1 MRAGTVWTPTLDGKL
16 LSLRAA
22 GAAWADI
29 ALELGLGRYTVVER
43 GRRLGARR
51 APRTRSLMVVEDRD
65 RPPRAAGH
73 PDSWGL
79 ITAGT
84 VLEGQAYPYPV
95 FL

>member
-1 MRAGTVWTPTLDGKL
+1 MRAGVVWTAALDAKL
-16 LSLRAA
+16 LGLRAS
-22 GAAWADI
+22 GAAWGDI
-29 ALELGLGRYTVVER
+29 AREFETGRYTVVER
-43 GRRLGARR
+43 GRRLGARKTPR
-51 APRTRSLMVVEDRD
+51 ARPVVLEDRD
-65 RPPRAAGH
+65 RPPRPAGH